1 MGGCPELDGTA
12 ACAAGSGVLNGEHAQ
27 RITGERI
34 HSNPATSGPPSYPHI
49 WAGQPL
55 AAGAPWGCPGV
66 QALPAAFCPWQ
77 ERRAGAPSGGGVQV
91 IAGPQSPWHA
101 RAVPRAATGGRRA
114 STDGWG
120 GGGGGDGGWSTAS
133 GDSGRPLVKAS
144 FWERK

>member
-91 IAGPQSPWHA
+91 IAGTPKPLA
-101 RAVPRAATGGRRA
+101 RAGGPTGGHRR
-114 STDGWG
+114 SEGVHRRL